1 MLMEPVSGSS
11 LSGNRSSGSDAAGSS
26 VKTDIAV
33 GPIPHTPVR
42 ILLVEDDPVMQLGLE
57 QFFEEYPQY
66 EIVGQAMD
74 GYSGVEIAQQLQPD
88 LVIMDIGLPKLDGI
102 AATQQIR
109 SQFPGIRIIMLTS
122 HTADHEILAALSSG
136 ADAYCVKGVNLDHL
150 TVAITSVQEGAI
162 YLDAQIARRVLN
174 QLRPV
179 PSDPQGRLSNRELEV
194 LKLIVEGKSNPE
206 IATLLY
212 LSLST
217 VKCHVRSI
225 MEKLAVDD
233 RVQAAVVALRSGL
246 I

>member
-1 MLMEPVSGSS
+1 MLMESVSGASP
-11 LSGNRSSGSDAAGSS
+11 SGHFSSGADAARSAIRADSASQSASS
-26 VKTDIAV
+26 DL
-33 GPIPHTPVR
+33 VR
-42 ILLVEDDPVMQLGLE
+42 VLLVEDDPVIQLGLE
-57 QFFEEYPQY
+57 QFFEDYPQY

-74 GYSGVEIAQQLQPD
+74 GYSGVEIAQELQPD
-88 LVIMDIGLPKLDGI
+88 LVIMDIGLPRLDGI
-102 AATQQIR
+102 AATQLIR
-109 SQFPGIRIIMLTS
+109 SQFPQMHIIMFTS

-136 ADAYCVKGVNLDHL
+136 ADAYCVKSVNLDQL
-150 TVAITSVQEGAI
+150 SVAIASVQEGAI

-174 QLRPV
+174 QLKPA
-179 PSDPQGRLSNRELEV
+179 PTENQGRLSNRELEV

-206 IATLLY
+206 IATLLF

>member
-1 MLMEPVSGSS
+1 MLMEPVPESS
-11 LSGNRSSGSDAAGSS
+11 LAASRSSDFAAAAAVVMDAA
-26 VKTDIAV
+26 AV
-33 GPIPHTPVR
+33 SPISLAPLR
-42 ILLVEDDPVMQLGLE
+42 ILLVEDDPVIQLGLE
-57 QFFEEYPQY
+57 LFFQVDPQY

-102 AATQQIR
+102 TATQQIR
-109 SQFPGIRIIMLTS
+109 SQFPQIHIIMLTS

-136 ADAYCVKGVNLDHL
+136 ADAYCVKGTNLDHL
-150 TVAITSVQEGAI
+150 SVAIASVQEGAI

-174 QLRPV
+174 QLKPT
-179 PSDPQGRLSNRELEV
+179 PAENQGRLSTRELEV
-194 LKLIVEGKSNPE
+194 LKLIIEGKSNPE

-246 I
+246 V